1 MGSSGVLVSNVESL
15 GSITT
20 GSPAGAAGF
29 TVFDLYPGNL
39 GWLSGLALSYSKYR
53 WRRLRIFYVPSV
65 STSVSGR
72 IAFSLKYDTADNIP
86 TTMGQVIA
94 SNRAIFGPLYAGTGS
109 LDSSKPFGA
118 TGLMHTDVDCA
129 NFDKSWYQVGSTT
142 AVGGL
147 SGVDRNMYIPVSILA
162 GVDGAPA
169 SQTVGFFYAAYEV
182 ELIEPISFSLNQ

>member
-1 MGSSGVLVSNVESL
+1 MGSTGVLISNVESL
-15 GSITT
+15 GSVTT
-20 GSPAGAAGF
+20 SSTAGAASF
-29 TVFDLYPGNL
+29 SVSDLYPGNF
-39 GWLSGLALSYSKYR
+39 GWLSALALSYSKYR

-65 STSVSGR
+65 STNVNGR
-72 IAFSLKYDTADNIP
+72 IAFSLKYDTADNVP

-118 TGLMHTDVDCA
+118 TGLMHTDVDCT
-129 NFDKSWYQVGSTT
+129 NFDKTWYQVGNASS
-142 AVGGL
+142 VGAL
-147 SGVDRNMYIPVSILA
+147 SGVDRNMYIPVSILV

-182 ELIEPISFSLNQ
+182 ELIEPIATILNQ